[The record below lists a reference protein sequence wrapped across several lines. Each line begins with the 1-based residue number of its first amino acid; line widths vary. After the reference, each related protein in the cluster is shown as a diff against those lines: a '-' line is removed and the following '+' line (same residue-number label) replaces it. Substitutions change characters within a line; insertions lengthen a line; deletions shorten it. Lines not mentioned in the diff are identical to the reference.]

1 MWLLIMLLL
10 QEVPGIDRI
19 TVLNEFATEHAC
31 VRARNHVG
39 FEMAEAYPNDR
50 TFVILCWPRRGVAV

>member
-10 QEVPGIDRI
+10 QDVPGIDRI
-19 TVLNEFATEHAC
+19 TVLNEFATEPAC
-31 VRARNHVG
+31 VLARNHVSV
-39 FEMAEAYPNDR
+39 EMAEAYPHDH